1 MLSNVSTA
9 LSLVCWNQ
17 LDAPSNRA
25 LTPATALS
33 FMLVNLVTTLFFNSS
48 TLEVTL
54 LHKFWNHPVTLPYM
68 PAIRL
73 TTLSFSSVK
82 RVTTV
87 FFRFITLSVMFV
99 HKFRNQVTTELYMP
113 VILFIAPSL
122 SSVNLVTTLSLILV
136 TFSTI
141 VVHKLENQVP
151 APLNNSLNRVNA
163 LSFIAPKYSVTRF
176 QIESAVSFRISP
188 KRSQSPSII
197 AATPDII
204 PCIRS
209 IAVPMTN

>member
-1 MLSNVSTA
+1 
-9 LSLVCWNQ
+9 
-17 LDAPSNRA
+17 
-25 LTPATALS
+25 
-33 FMLVNLVTTLFFNSS
+33 
-48 TLEVTL
+48 
-54 LHKFWNHPVTLPYM
+54 
-68 PAIRL
+68 
-73 TTLSFSSVK
+73 
-82 RVTTV
+82 
-87 FFRFITLSVMFV
+87 
-99 HKFRNQVTTELYMP
+99 QVTTELYMP

-188 KRSQSPSII
+188 NLFPYSFGYVLYCWPQY
-197 AATPDII
+197 TPYTFDNRCK
-204 PCIRS
+204 P
-209 IAVPMTN
+209 VE